1 MAVKHFIV
9 FGILL
14 AKSFGSGVPVPSQ
27 TPETAEKEAG
37 RSAQASFD
45 DFVYRFTIVHLA
57 ILDLFQQS
65 ASTDYSNPEV
75 GIRGKICRINLR
87 MT

>member
-27 TPETAEKEAG
+27 SPETAEKEAEKSG
-37 RSAQASFD
+37 MLTITLNNFSQLVRFKMAS
-45 DFVYRFTIVHLA
+45 
-57 ILDLFQQS
+57 
-65 ASTDYSNPEV
+65 
-75 GIRGKICRINLR
+75 
-87 MT
+87 